1 MLVRRESVVVV
12 GVGLKETDTSEG
24 AERATGAGEGEEI
37 ERGGDGVE
45 DVVEVGH
52 GGKGASCLFFW
63 LGSGVGEGVGV
74 GADAGAGAGAGREG
88 ENGGLEAGE
97 AVGDELFGAVAER
110 EGRGGAGRCL
120 GRKGDGGRRGG
131 AEEERKRGMT
141 SSTRHIRTI
150 RHNI

>member
-74 GADAGAGAGAGREG
+74 GAGAGREG

-131 AEEERKRGMT
+131 GRGGKKAGHDIFT
-141 SSTRHIRTI
+141 
-150 RHNI
+150 